1 MNGSALAPGLL
12 FASLGLVLSF
22 GASRRVIMSSIAAML
37 ASALAAGAIAVGS
50 GDPAAVLI
58 ACWISVL
65 AAVACMHLPRP
76 LGHRIAVPLCAN
88 GGLWAGLALGAS
100 GDRLALVPA
109 LLWAALCVP
118 GAWLVRGG
126 RGIVVKVAGSW
137 LAAAAVLSL
146 GLNMT
151 PTLGYEADHIE

>member
-12 FASLGLVLSF
+12 FASLGLFLSF
-22 GASRRVIMSSIAAML
+22 GASRRVMMFSLAAML
-37 ASALAAGAIAVGS
+37 AAALVAGVTPVG
-50 GDPAAVLI
+50 PQNLPEVLI
-58 ACWISVL
+58 GCWISL
-65 AAVACMHLPRP
+65 FAAVVCAYLPAP
-76 LGHRIAVPLCAN
+76 VGYRIAVPLCVN
-88 GGLWAGLALGAS
+88 GGLWAGLALAAS

-109 LLWAALCVP
+109 VLWAGLCVP

-137 LAAAAVLSL
+137 LAAAAILSL

-151 PTLGYEADHIE
+151 PTLGYEPDHRE